1 MPRTYNPSPR
11 TYLDNDF
18 LLLSETAC
26 ELYHETAKH
35 LPIIDY
41 HTHLP
46 PEEVAN
52 DKRWENITE
61 IWLGHDHYKWRAMRA
76 NGIPESHITGD
87 ASPREKFQAWAE
99 TVPNTL
105 RNPLYDWTHL
115 ELRRCFG
122 IDTLLS
128 PDTAEEIWNEANERL
143 KEKDFSARELMRRF
157 RVDAV
162 GTTDDPT
169 DDLYHHEAA
178 NASDCPTKIYPTYRP
193 DKAFFVDRP
202 DLLNPWLDKLA
213 PGIETFGDLL
223 TALKGRHDYFHEKG
237 CRLTDHGM
245 RYALAHPCSQDEAD
259 RILANARQG
268 TAASHLETDAFGAL
282 IMIHVGQWT
291 AEKDWTMQLHLGPKR
306 NPNSRLFAQL
316 GPDSGF
322 DTIGDW
328 PQGEAVLTFLDA
340 LASKNS
346 LPKTII
352 YNLNPRDN
360 AVLAAACGSF
370 QEAPMRGK
378 VQFGSG
384 WWFNDTL
391 KGMQDQIDTLSSI
404 GLLPHFVGMLTDSR
418 SFLSF
423 PRHEYFRRLLC
434 NIIGQDIEDGK
445 LPYDR
450 QLIHNLVGNICYHN
464 ARAYFGLPH
473 HSENLLA

>member
-1 MPRTYNPSPR
+1 MAR
-11 TYLDNDF
+11 TYLDDDF
-18 LLLSETAC
+18 LLFSETAQR
-26 ELYHETAKH
+26 LFHQQAKE

-46 PEEVAN
+46 AEEVAH
-52 DKRWENITE
+52 DQGWENMTE
-61 IWLGHDHYKWRAMRA
+61 LWLGHDHYKWRAMRA

-87 ASPREKFQAWAE
+87 ASPREKFQAYAE
-99 TVPNTL
+99 TIPNTL

-122 IDTLLS
+122 INTLLS
-128 PDTAEEIWNEANERL
+128 PKTAEEIWNHCNERL
-143 KEKDFSARELMRRF
+143 SESHFSAQGLLRKF

-169 DDLYHHEAA
+169 DHLSHHEAA
-178 NASDCPTKIYPTYRP
+178 NASDCPSKIYPTFRP

-202 DLLNPWLDKLA
+202 TLLNPWLDELDNH
-213 PGIETFGDLL
+213 IITFSDLL
-223 TALKGRHDYFHEKG
+223 QALRVRFDYFHEKG
-237 CRLTDHGM
+237 CRMSDHGM
-245 RYALAHPCSQDEAD
+245 RYALTHPCSEREAD
-259 RILANARQG
+259 RILQKAREGKEAN
-268 TAASHLETDAFGAL
+268 TEESDSFGAL
-282 IMIHVGQWT
+282 LMFHLGQWI

-306 NPNSRLFAQL
+306 NPNTRLFQQL

-322 DTIGDW
+322 DSIGDW
-328 PQGEAVLTFLDA
+328 PQGEALYSFLDS
-340 LASKNS
+340 LGQVNK
-346 LPKTII
+346 LPKTIV

-370 QEAPMRGK
+370 QEAPQRGK
-378 VQFGSG
+378 IQFGSG

-391 KGMQDQIDTLSSI
+391 KGMEEQINTLSSI
-404 GLLPHFVGMLTDSR
+404 GLLSHFVGMLTDSR

-434 NIIGQDIEDGK
+434 NIVGQDVEDGK
-445 LPYDR
+445 LPGDEE
-450 QLIHNLVGNICYHN
+450 LIGQMIRNICYHN
-464 ARAYFGLPH
+464 AKTYFGLPH

>member
-1 MPRTYNPSPR
+1 MAR
-11 TYLDNDF
+11 TYLDDDF
-18 LLLSETAC
+18 LLFSETARK
-26 ELYHETAKH
+26 LFHDTAKD

-52 DKRWENITE
+52 DQRWENITDL
-61 IWLGHDHYKWRAMRA
+61 WLGHDHYKWRAMRA

-87 ASPREKFQAWAE
+87 ASPKEKFLAWAD
-99 TVPNTL
+99 TIPNSL

-122 IDTLLS
+122 IDALLS
-128 PDTAEEIWNEANERL
+128 PETADKIWEACNERL
-143 KEKDFSARELMRRF
+143 KDKDFSARELLRKF

-169 DDLYHHEAA
+169 DNLCHHEAA
-178 NASDCPTKIYPTYRP
+178 NASECPTKVYPTFRP

-202 DLLNPWLDKLA
+202 ALLNPWLDQLGENIA
-213 PGIETFGDLL
+213 TFADLL
-223 TALKGRHDYFHEKG
+223 AALKARQDYFQEKG

-245 RYALAHPCSQDEAD
+245 RYALSNPCHESEAD
-259 RILANARQG
+259 RILANVREG
-268 TAASHLETDAFGAL
+268 EAATPEETDAFGAL
-282 IMIHVGQWT
+282 IMYHVGQWV

-306 NPNSRLFAQL
+306 NPNTRLFDQI

-328 PQGEAVLTFLDA
+328 PQGEALLSFLDS
-340 LASKNS
+340 LSELNK

-370 QEAPMRGK
+370 QEAPIRGK

-391 KGMQDQIDTLSSI
+391 QGMESQINTLSAI
-404 GLLPHFVGMLTDSR
+404 GLLSHFVGMLTDSR

-434 NIIGQDIEDGK
+434 NIVGQDVEDGK
-445 LPYDR
+445 LPNDER
-450 QLIHNLVGNICYHN
+450 LISSMIGNICYHN
-464 ARAYFGLPH
+464 AQAYFGLPH
-473 HSENLLA
+473 HSEKLLA